1 MGYCFDYEVLQGD
14 LTILEQLYEIGRL
27 KSIRNTTLMIRILF
41 LAKVLD
47 FEDWISEKIDNIS
60 EGTQWKVSLAIALL
74 GLPKL
79 LILDEPTKGVD

>member
-60 EGTQWKVSLAIALL
+60 EGTQ
-74 GLPKL
+74 
-79 LILDEPTKGVD
+79 